1 MASTEEEINSLIRT
15 KSYASKDEVI
25 SDALRALLVLKPE
38 LKTEIAVDLYKTG
51 RVSLWKAA
59 DIVGMS
65 LEEFKELLTARSIKI
80 EVGGSTEESLKRL
93 RKAGMEGEKVGMPL
107 KEDRMKALDKY
118 VGIIKL
124 KKPLSLEEI
133 LELEEDTWLY

>member
-25 SDALRALLVLKPE
+25 SDALRALLILKPE

-59 DIVGMS
+59 DIAGMS
-65 LEEFKELLTARSIKI
+65 LEEFKELLTSRSIKI
-80 EVGGSTEESLKRL
+80 AVGGSIEESLKRL
-93 RKAGMEGEKVGMPL
+93 RKAGMEGEKIGMTL